1 MAVAITNN
9 NSKNE
14 KDIEVNAKVPDGGWG
29 WVVCIACLFGNFTT
43 GGICLSF
50 GIILPSLKEYF
61 SESTAVISLV
71 GSLLVGLVLASSPI
85 AAILTNR
92 FGLRPVYMIGSLV
105 TGVSL
110 LASTFAPNVYILLLT
125 YGIFS
130 GIGLGLIILPVSIAC
145 NYYFEKR
152 RALATGIAKTG
163 FSLGGFLYP
172 PMTEYLLEIFQ
183 WKAVI
188 YMYAGVA
195 FISCFFG
202 ALIRP
207 LELASI
213 ESEKND
219 DEIEQNKEDNMSN
232 NAIRRHSSCSNMA
245 MDEHMSNVDLKKN
258 MTYFKNESSR
268 RNSFS
273 VFEDKNSNL
282 NNNIDCCRKISQDN
296 IHEFLKKNVD
306 SELRYNFKASSRRGS
321 RIFLPPLAKT
331 DSFYDGSIQNVV
343 ENKKHSLTDKNSS
356 QLASTTNTNLEQRQ
370 STLNISKLDIEK
382 SAPTLQCGIEP
393 RKKKSMERTCK
404 LSNLIDT
411 WFWFNPSLMLLL
423 LSRFLGHFSLV
434 LFFMFLP
441 TLLLEFG
448 YSLEEASLMLTVLGI
463 TNTVSRIVVGAMMDH
478 PRISPAMLTT
488 VGFTIQA
495 ILQFLLPFVENYAI
509 LMTLGGVIGIIQA
522 PYNVALSIILGEIV
536 PMKKIAS
543 TFAKMALFQGIGS
556 IVGPSIAGLIF
567 DITMDIKVL
576 FFIAAI
582 INLIGGIACGVSI
595 LISNRTPIK
604 DLDS

>member
-1 MAVAITNN
+1 M
-9 NSKNE
+9 
-14 KDIEVNAKVPDGGWG
+14 
-29 WVVCIACLFGNFTT
+29 
-43 GGICLSF
+43 
-50 GIILPSLKEYF
+50 
-61 SESTAVISLV
+61 
-71 GSLLVGLVLASSPI
+71 
-85 AAILTNR
+85 
-92 FGLRPVYMIGSLV
+92 
-105 TGVSL
+105 
-110 LASTFAPNVYILLLT
+110 T

-245 MDEHMSNVDLKKN
+245 IDEHMSNVDLKKN

-282 NNNIDCCRKISQDN
+282 NNNIDCCRKIGQDN
-296 IHEFLKKNVD
+296 IHEFRKKNVD
-306 SELRYNFKASSRRGS
+306 SEPQYNFKASSRRGS

-343 ENKKHSLTDKNSS
+343 ENQKHSLTNKNSS
-356 QLASTTNTNLEQRQ
+356 ELASNKNENLAKRQ
-370 STLNISKLDIEK
+370 STVNVCKLDIEK
-382 SAPTLQCGIEP
+382 CVPEFQNSTDSS
-393 RKKKSMERTCK
+393 KKKYMDRK
-404 LSNLIDT
+404 FKDNHLA
-411 WFWFNPSLMLLL
+411 L
-423 LSRFLGHFSLV
+423 LSEG
-434 LFFMFLP
+434 
-441 TLLLEFG
+441 
-448 YSLEEASLMLTVLGI
+448 
-463 TNTVSRIVVGAMMDH
+463 
-478 PRISPAMLTT
+478 
-488 VGFTIQA
+488 
-495 ILQFLLPFVENYAI
+495 
-509 LMTLGGVIGIIQA
+509 
-522 PYNVALSIILGEIV
+522 
-536 PMKKIAS
+536 
-543 TFAKMALFQGIGS
+543 
-556 IVGPSIAGLIF
+556 
-567 DITMDIKVL
+567 
-576 FFIAAI
+576 
-582 INLIGGIACGVSI
+582 
-595 LISNRTPIK
+595 
-604 DLDS
+604 